1 MKKNYTGKEKIIK
14 ILLRIVLL
22 ATTFIFVYPLIWN
35 LIAAFKTNKEII
47 ESPWGLPAVLNF
59 SNYTRAF
66 TESGMGDF
74 IINSFLVTGLSML
87 LLLILVIPT
96 SYALSRFDFKGGKV
110 LHNFYMAGLF
120 IQPVYIMIPLFL
132 MMNNFHMLDN
142 LFWLSLVYAAGTLPF
157 SVYLL
162 TGFMKS
168 IPGEFEESAYIDG
181 SGYFRTLISIV
192 IPLARP
198 GILTVVI
205 FNFFT
210 FWNEYALALVL
221 ISSDEKKTIPVGLAN
236 LMEVQKFAT
245 DWAALFAGL
254 VLRFASNDYII
265 CINTKETDRRFVDGW
280 IKRINDD
287 KGSCSCANIKG

>member
-1 MKKNYTGKEKIIK
+1 MRGNRTGQQKMMR
-14 ILLRIVLL
+14 ILLRVILL
-22 ATTFIFVYPLIWN
+22 AATLLFVYPLIWN
-35 LIAAFKTNKEII
+35 IIAAFKTNKEIM
-47 ESPWGLPAVLNF
+47 ESPWSIPEVLNF
-59 SNYTRAF
+59 SNFTRAF
-66 TESGMGDF
+66 VESSMGEF
-74 IINSFLVTGLSML
+74 IVNSFLVTGLSMGL
-87 LLLILVIPT
+87 LLLLVIPT
-96 SYALSRFDFKGGKV
+96 SYALSRFDFKGRKV

-142 LFWLSLVYAAGTLPF
+142 RFWLSLIYAAGALPF
-157 SVYLL
+157 SIYLL
-162 TGFMKS
+162 TGFMRS
-168 IPGEFEESAYIDG
+168 IPREYEESSYIDG
-181 SGYFRTLISIV
+181 SSYLRTLMSII
-192 IPLARP
+192 IPLAKP

-254 VLRFASNDYII
+254 VLVLLPTITLYALTQKKLTEGLSM
-265 CINTKETDRRFVDGW
+265 GGL
-280 IKRINDD
+280 
-287 KGSCSCANIKG
+287 KG

>member
-1 MKKNYTGKEKIIK
+1 MSGNKGIK
-14 ILLRIVLL
+14 QIGSKVIVRIFLLT
-22 ATTFIFVYPLIWN
+22 ATFIFVYPLVWN
-35 LIAAFKTNKEII
+35 LIASLKTNKEIMS
-47 ESPWGLPAVLNF
+47 SPWGLPAVLNF
-59 SNYTRAF
+59 SNFVRAF
-66 TESGMGDF
+66 TESSMGEF
-74 IINSFLVTGLSML
+74 ILNSFFVTGLSMAL
-87 LLLILVIPT
+87 LLVLVIPT
-96 SYALSRFDFKGGKV
+96 SYALSRFDFKGRKF

-142 LFWLSLVYAAGTLPF
+142 RFWLSLVYAAGALPF

-162 TGFMKS
+162 TGFMRS
-168 IPGEFEESAYIDG
+168 IPKEFEESASIDG
-181 SGYFRTLISIV
+181 SGYFRTLISII

-221 ISSDEKKTIPVGLAN
+221 ISTDEKKTIPVGLAN

-254 VLRFASNDYII
+254 VLVLLPTITLYALTQKKLTEGMSM
-265 CINTKETDRRFVDGW
+265 GGL
-280 IKRINDD
+280 
-287 KGSCSCANIKG
+287 KG

>member
-1 MKKNYTGKEKIIK
+1 MNKNRTGTQKVSR
-14 ILLRIVLL
+14 ILLRVILF
-22 ATTFIFVYPLIWN
+22 AATFIFVYPLVWN
-35 LIAAFKTNKEII
+35 LIAAFKTNKEIM
-47 ESPWGLPAVLNF
+47 ESPWSVPESLNF
-59 SNYTRAF
+59 SNFTRAF
-66 TESGMGDF
+66 VESSMGEF

-87 LLLILVIPT
+87 LLLLLVIPT
-96 SYALSRFDFKGGKV
+96 SYALSRFDFTGRKL

-142 LFWLSLVYAAGTLPF
+142 RFWLSLVYAAGALPF
-157 SVYLL
+157 SIYLL
-162 TGFMKS
+162 TGFMRS
-168 IPGEFEESAYIDG
+168 IPKEYEESAYIDG
-181 SGYFRTLISIV
+181 SSYFRTLIGII
-192 IPLARP
+192 IPLAKP

-236 LMEVQKFAT
+236 LMEVQKYAT

-254 VLRFASNDYII
+254 VLVLLPTVTLYALTQKKLTEGLSM
-265 CINTKETDRRFVDGW
+265 GGL
-280 IKRINDD
+280 
-287 KGSCSCANIKG
+287 KG

>member
-1 MKKNYTGKEKIIK
+1 MSGNKGIK
-14 ILLRIVLL
+14 QRGSKVLVRIFLLT
-22 ATTFIFVYPLIWN
+22 ATFIFVYPLVWN
-35 LIAAFKTNKEII
+35 LIASLKTNKEIMS
-47 ESPWGLPAVLNF
+47 SPWGLPAVLNF
-59 SNYTRAF
+59 SNFVRAF
-66 TESGMGDF
+66 TESNMGEF
-74 IINSFLVTGLSML
+74 ILNSFFVTGLSMA

-96 SYALSRFDFKGGKV
+96 SYALSRFDFKGRKF

-142 LFWLSLVYAAGTLPF
+142 RFWLSLVYAAGALPF

-162 TGFMKS
+162 TGFMRS
-168 IPGEFEESAYIDG
+168 IPKEFEESAAMDG
-181 SGYFRTLISIV
+181 SGYFHTLISII

-221 ISSDEKKTIPVGLAN
+221 ISTDEKKTIPVGLAN

-254 VLRFASNDYII
+254 VLVLLPTITLYALTQKKLTEGMSM
-265 CINTKETDRRFVDGW
+265 GGL
-280 IKRINDD
+280 
-287 KGSCSCANIKG
+287 KG

>member
-1 MKKNYTGKEKIIK
+1 MKQKHTGKEKVGR

-22 ATTFIFVYPLIWN
+22 TATFIFVYPLIWN
-35 LIAAFKTNKEII
+35 LIAAFKTNTEIM
-47 ESPWGLPAVLNF
+47 ESPWSIPETLNF
-59 SNYTRAF
+59 SNFTRAF
-66 TESGMGDF
+66 VESSMGEF
-74 IINSFLVTGLSML
+74 IINSFVVTALSMVL
-87 LLLILVIPT
+87 LLLLVVPT
-96 SYALSRFDFKGGKV
+96 SYALSRFDFKGRRL

-132 MMNNFHMLDN
+132 MMNNLHMLDN
-142 LFWLSLVYAAGTLPF
+142 RFWLSLVYAAGALPF

-168 IPGEFEESAYIDG
+168 IPKEYEESAYIDG
-181 SGYFRTLISIV
+181 SGYLRTLLSIIV
-192 IPLARP
+192 PLAKP

-221 ISSDEKKTIPVGLAN
+221 ISSDSKKTIPVGLAN

-245 DWAALFAGL
+245 DWAALFAAL
-254 VLRFASNDYII
+254 VLVLLPTITLYALTQKKLTEGLSM
-265 CINTKETDRRFVDGW
+265 GGL
-280 IKRINDD
+280 
-287 KGSCSCANIKG
+287 KG

>member
-1 MKKNYTGKEKIIK
+1 MSGNKGVKQRGSKIVV
-14 ILLRIVLL
+14 RIVLL
-22 ATTFIFVYPLIWN
+22 LATFIFVYPLIWN
-35 LIAAFKTNKEII
+35 VIASLKTNKEIMS
-47 ESPWGLPAVLNF
+47 SPWGLPAALNF
-59 SNYTRAF
+59 DNFIRAF
-66 TESGMGDF
+66 TESSMGEF
-74 IINSFLVTGLSML
+74 IINSFFVTGLSML

-96 SYALSRFDFKGGKV
+96 AYALSRFDFKGRKT

-132 MMNNFHMLDN
+132 MMNNLEMLDN
-142 LFWLSLVYAAGTLPF
+142 RFWLSLVYAAGALPF

-162 TGFMKS
+162 TGFMRS
-168 IPGEFEESAYIDG
+168 ISKEFEESAFIDG
-181 SGYFRTLISIV
+181 SGYFRTLISII

-236 LMEVQKFAT
+236 LMEVQRFAT

-254 VLRFASNDYII
+254 VLVLLPTITLYALTQKKLTEGMSM
-265 CINTKETDRRFVDGW
+265 GGL
-280 IKRINDD
+280 
-287 KGSCSCANIKG
+287 KG

>member
-1 MKKNYTGKEKIIK
+1 MNKNRTGTQKVSR
-14 ILLRIVLL
+14 ILLRIILF
-22 ATTFIFVYPLIWN
+22 AATFIFVYPLVWN
-35 LIAAFKTNKEII
+35 LIAAFKTNKEIM
-47 ESPWGLPAVLNF
+47 ESPWSVPESLNF
-59 SNYTRAF
+59 SNFTRAF
-66 TESGMGDF
+66 VESSMGEF

-87 LLLILVIPT
+87 LLLLLVIPT
-96 SYALSRFDFKGGKV
+96 SYALSRFDFTGRKL

-142 LFWLSLVYAAGTLPF
+142 RFWLSLVYAAGALPF
-157 SVYLL
+157 SIYLL
-162 TGFMKS
+162 TGFMRS
-168 IPGEFEESAYIDG
+168 IPKEYEESAYIDG
-181 SGYFRTLISIV
+181 SSYFRTLIGII
-192 IPLARP
+192 IPLAKP

-236 LMEVQKFAT
+236 LMEVQKYAT

-254 VLRFASNDYII
+254 VLVLLPTVTLYALTQKKLTEGLSM
-265 CINTKETDRRFVDGW
+265 GGL
-280 IKRINDD
+280 
-287 KGSCSCANIKG
+287 KG

>member
-1 MKKNYTGKEKIIK
+1 MSGNKGIKQKGSKIFLRT
-14 ILLRIVLL
+14 ILLI
-22 ATTFIFVYPLIWN
+22 ATFIFVYPLVWN
-35 LIAAFKTNKEII
+35 LIASLKTNEEIMS
-47 ESPWGLPAVLNF
+47 SPWGLPAALNF
-59 SNYTRAF
+59 NNFIRAF
-66 TESGMGDF
+66 MESNMGEF
-74 IINSFLVTGLSML
+74 ILNSFLVTGLSML

-96 SYALSRFDFKGGKV
+96 AYALSRFDFKGRKF

-132 MMNNFHMLDN
+132 MMNNLNMLDN
-142 LFWLSLVYAAGTLPF
+142 RFWLSLVYAAGALPF
-157 SVYLL
+157 SIYLL
-162 TGFMKS
+162 TGFMRS
-168 IPGEFEESAYIDG
+168 IPREFEESASIDG
-181 SGYFRTLISIV
+181 SGYFRTLISII

-236 LMEVQKFAT
+236 LMEVQRFAT

-254 VLRFASNDYII
+254 VLVLLPTITLYALTQKKLTEGMSMGGL
-265 CINTKETDRRFVDGW
+265 K
-280 IKRINDD
+280 
-287 KGSCSCANIKG
+287 

>member
-1 MKKNYTGKEKIIK
+1 MEKSNAVK
-14 ILLRIVLL
+14 QKSLRFLLRVVLWV
-22 ATTFIFVYPLIWN
+22 ATIIFVYPLIWN
-35 LIAAFKTNKEII
+35 LIAAFKTNKEIM
-47 ESPWGLPAVLNF
+47 ESPWSVPEVLNF
-59 SNYTRAF
+59 SNFTRAF
-66 TESGMGDF
+66 TESGMGEF
-74 IINSFLVTGLSML
+74 IINSFLVTGLSMML
-87 LLLILVIPT
+87 LLVLVIPT
-96 SYALSRFDFKGGKV
+96 SYALSRFNFTGRKL

-120 IQPVYIMIPLFL
+120 IQPVYIMIPLFI
-132 MMNNFHMLDN
+132 MMNNLEMLDN
-142 LFWLSLVYAAGTLPF
+142 RFWLSLVYAAGALPF

-162 TGFMKS
+162 TGFMRS

-181 SGYFRTLISIV
+181 SGYFRTLISIIV
-192 IPLARP
+192 PLARP

-254 VLRFASNDYII
+254 VLVLLPTITLYALTQRKLTEGLSM
-265 CINTKETDRRFVDGW
+265 GGL
-280 IKRINDD
+280 
-287 KGSCSCANIKG
+287 KG

>member
-1 MKKNYTGKEKIIK
+1 MEKTNAVKQK
-14 ILLRIVLL
+14 ILRFLLRVVLWI
-22 ATTFIFVYPLIWN
+22 ATIIFIYPLIWN
-35 LIAAFKTNKEII
+35 LIAAFKTNKEIM
-47 ESPWGLPAVLNF
+47 ESPWSVPEVLNF
-59 SNYTRAF
+59 SNFTRAF
-66 TESGMGDF
+66 TESGMGEF
-74 IINSFLVTGLSML
+74 IINSFLVTGLSMML
-87 LLLILVIPT
+87 LLVLVIPT
-96 SYALSRFDFKGGKV
+96 SYALSRFNFTGRKL

-120 IQPVYIMIPLFL
+120 IQPVYIMIPLFI
-132 MMNNFHMLDN
+132 MMNNLEMLDN
-142 LFWLSLVYAAGTLPF
+142 RFWLSLVYAAGALPF

-162 TGFMKS
+162 TGFMRS

-181 SGYFRTLISIV
+181 SGYFRTLISIIV
-192 IPLARP
+192 PLARP

-254 VLRFASNDYII
+254 VLVLLPTITLYALTQKKLTEGLSM
-265 CINTKETDRRFVDGW
+265 GGL
-280 IKRINDD
+280 
-287 KGSCSCANIKG
+287 KG

>member
-1 MKKNYTGKEKIIK
+1 MRGNHTGQQKMMR
-14 ILLRIVLL
+14 ILLRVILL
-22 ATTFIFVYPLIWN
+22 AATLLFVYPLIWN
-35 LIAAFKTNKEII
+35 IIAAFKTNKEIM
-47 ESPWGLPAVLNF
+47 ESPWSIPEVLNF
-59 SNYTRAF
+59 SNFTRAF
-66 TESGMGDF
+66 VESSMGEF
-74 IINSFLVTGLSML
+74 IVNSFLVTGLSMGL
-87 LLLILVIPT
+87 LLLLVIPT
-96 SYALSRFDFKGGKV
+96 SYALSRFDFKGRKV

-142 LFWLSLVYAAGTLPF
+142 RFWLSLIYAAGALPF
-157 SVYLL
+157 SIYLL
-162 TGFMKS
+162 TGFMRS
-168 IPGEFEESAYIDG
+168 IPREYEESSYIDG
-181 SGYFRTLISIV
+181 SSYLRTLMSII
-192 IPLARP
+192 IPLAKP

-254 VLRFASNDYII
+254 VLVLLPTITLYALTQKKLTEGLSM
-265 CINTKETDRRFVDGW
+265 GGL
-280 IKRINDD
+280 
-287 KGSCSCANIKG
+287 KG

>member
-1 MKKNYTGKEKIIK
+1 MGKDNAIK
-14 ILLRIVLL
+14 QKGLRLLLRVILLT
-22 ATTFIFVYPLIWN
+22 ATVIFVYPLVWN
-35 LIAAFKTNKEII
+35 LIAAFKTNKEIM
-47 ESPWGLPAVLNF
+47 ESPWSVPEVLNF
-59 SNYTRAF
+59 SNFTRAF
-66 TESGMGDF
+66 AESGMGEF
-74 IINSFLVTGLSML
+74 IINSFLVTALSMTI
-87 LLLILVIPT
+87 LLILVVPT
-96 SYALSRFDFKGGKV
+96 SYALSRFDFKGRKL

-132 MMNNFHMLDN
+132 MMNNLHMLDN
-142 LFWLSLVYAAGTLPF
+142 RFWLSLVYAAGALPF

-162 TGFMKS
+162 TGFMRS

-181 SGYFRTLISIV
+181 SGYFRTLISIIV
-192 IPLARP
+192 PLARP

-221 ISSDEKKTIPVGLAN
+221 ISSNDKKTIPVGLAN

-254 VLRFASNDYII
+254 VLVLLPTITLYALTQKKLTEGLSM
-265 CINTKETDRRFVDGW
+265 GGL
-280 IKRINDD
+280 
-287 KGSCSCANIKG
+287 KG